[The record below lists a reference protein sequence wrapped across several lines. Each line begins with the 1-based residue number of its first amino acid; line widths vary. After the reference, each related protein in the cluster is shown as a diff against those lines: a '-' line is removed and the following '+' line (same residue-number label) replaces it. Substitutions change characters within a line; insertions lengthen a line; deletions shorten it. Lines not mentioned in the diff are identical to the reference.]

1 MRTSHPDTP
10 DTHPCNRVNSL
21 LLFVLRSY
29 VRLAYMRSRITLSAL
44 LVCLLYFLL
53 SGTAFAQLQG
63 HFSLE
68 KDQFIVGEPVYL
80 RFDLTN
86 QGKEPVQFL
95 QGSRYFFCGG
105 YGIEVSNAPPLQHS
119 SCDYGTGGSCIAGMQ
134 IVAPGETRHETLLLN
149 FEHDLSKP
157 GDYDVHAVWAANYGP
172 KTEGFPIPAGG
183 QQIKVEEHLRVR
195 LLDAN
200 GENLE
205 PLFQPYIAG
214 LAAQDEEQ
222 RIEAARV
229 IGSLAPPFLE
239 DTMVSMLDI
248 PAARSFALRGLKKL
262 NTAHS
267 REVLAGIVQSTT
279 SYSYE
284 KEQIIKYLADMGD
297 KRYFPLLLDIAQKQ
311 PPNQARDY
319 VLAAARLGGEDAMP
333 FMKSLLGDSDPFS
346 SGNGLMGLSETGSR
360 SAIPILIELLNSQN
374 SDVGT
379 LALTGLRQLTHRSPF
394 LDGQIYQ
401 EFPSRLY
408 PSWMRWWMLNG
419 NSAAVYGPQQC
430 GEILPLT

>member
-10 DTHPCNRVNSL
+10 RTHPCNQVNSL
-21 LLFVLRSY
+21 LLFVLGSQ
-29 VRLAYMRSRITLSAL
+29 VWLPYMCSRITRSVLFASL
-44 LVCLLYFLL
+44 LCFLL
-53 SGTAFAQLQG
+53 SSTAFAQLQG
-63 HFSLE
+63 RFSLE
-68 KDQFIVGEPVYL
+68 KDEFKVGEPVYL

-95 QGSRYFFCGG
+95 QGSRYSFCGG
-105 YGIEVSNAPPLQHS
+105 YGIEVSNAPPPQHS
-119 SCDYGTGGSCIAGMQ
+119 SCDHGLVVSCPMGMQ
-134 IVAPGETRHETLLLN
+134 ILAPGETRHETLLLN
-149 FEHDLSKP
+149 YEHDLSKP

-183 QQIKVEEHLRVR
+183 QQIKVEEHVRVR
-195 LLDAN
+195 LIDAS

-205 PLFQPYIAG
+205 PLYQPYIAG
-214 LAAQDEEQ
+214 LTAQDEEH

-239 DTMVSMLDI
+239 DTMVTMLEI
-248 PAARSFALRGLKKL
+248 PAARSFALQGLKKL

-267 REVLAGIVQSTT
+267 REVLAGIVQTT
-279 SYSYE
+279 TGYSYE

-333 FMKSLLGDSDPFS
+333 FIRSLLADSDPFS
-346 SGNGLMGLSETGSR
+346 HANGVMGLSETGSR
-360 SAIPILIELLNSQN
+360 SAVPILIETIKSPNPDL
-374 SDVGT
+374 GT
-379 LALTGLRQLTHRSPF
+379 LALTCLRQLTHRSPF

-401 EFPSRLY
+401 QSPSRLY
-408 PSWMRWWMLNG
+408 ASWMRWWMLNG
-419 NSAAVYGPQQC
+419 NSAPVYGPQQC

>member
-1 MRTSHPDTP
+1 
-10 DTHPCNRVNSL
+10 
-21 LLFVLRSY
+21 
-29 VRLAYMRSRITLSAL
+29 MRSRITLSAL
-44 LVCLLYFLL
+44 LACLLYFLL
-53 SGTAFAQLQG
+53 SSTAFAQLQG

-68 KDQFIVGEPVYL
+68 KAQFSVGEPVYL
-80 RFDLTN
+80 RFELTN

-95 QGSRYFFCGG
+95 QGSRYSFCGG
-105 YGIEVSNAPPLQHS
+105 YGIEVSNAPPVQHS
-119 SCDYGTGGSCIAGMQ
+119 SCEHGIVVSCIAGTQ
-134 IVAPGETRHETLLLN
+134 IVAPGETRHETILLN

-172 KTEGFPIPAGG
+172 KTEGFPNPAGG

-214 LAAQDEEQ
+214 LTAQDEEQ

-248 PAARSFALRGLKKL
+248 PAARSFALQGLKKL

-267 REVLAGIVQSTT
+267 REVLAGIVQATT
-279 SYSYE
+279 GYSYE

-319 VLAAARLGGEDAMP
+319 VLAAARLGGEDAIP
-333 FMKSLLGDSDPFS
+333 FIKSLLADSDPFS
-346 SGNGLMGLSETGSR
+346 RANGLIGLSETGSR
-360 SAIPILIELLNSQN
+360 SAVPILIEILKNPNPDL
-374 SDVGT
+374 GT

-401 EFPSRLY
+401 QSPSRLY
-408 PSWMRWWMLNG
+408 SAWLRWWMLYG
-419 NSAAVYGPQQC
+419 NSAPVYGPQQC